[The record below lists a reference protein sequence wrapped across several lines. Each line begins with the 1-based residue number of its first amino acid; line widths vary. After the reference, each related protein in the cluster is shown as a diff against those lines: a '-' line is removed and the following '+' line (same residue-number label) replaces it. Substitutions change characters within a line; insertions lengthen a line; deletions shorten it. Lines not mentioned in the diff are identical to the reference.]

1 MKVIIST
8 LLVFITLS
16 FNSFSQSQIQNV
28 VLIEEFSET
37 GCGACFQY
45 DSAFTA
51 LTSANAS
58 KVAVINYHCYYQLDT
73 FYTYNR
79 SCDTRYSFYK
89 ITDGYPTAMVN
100 GKKVGTSKSAHLAR
114 VNQQAIDNTYKV
126 PSKFKLDISSE
137 AADKNNPHNIFIKVK
152 ATSLVDYPTKDLK
165 VFVVV
170 TEDNINYL
178 ERYKTKAA
186 NGIENFSH
194 IIRAMLPDTGATS
207 IGAQKSGKV
216 NNIKVSYVNDDKAV
230 DYKQVRII
238 AFVQDMNT
246 REVLGTT
253 VTTEHPFK

>member
-1 MKVIIST
+1 MKLIIST
-8 LLVFITLS
+8 FLVCITFT

-51 LTSANAS
+51 LTTANAA

-100 GKKVGTSKSAHLAR
+100 GKKVGMSKNAHLAR
-114 VNQQAIDNTYKV
+114 VNQQAIDNTHKV
-126 PSKFKLDISSE
+126 PSKFKLDISTE

-207 IGAQKSGKV
+207 IGAQKAGKV
-216 NNIKVSYVNDDKAV
+216 NNVKVSYVNDDKAV
-230 DYKQVRII
+230 DSKQVRII

-253 VTTEHPFK
+253 VTTETPFK